1 MAGNHRLGFLDSQ
14 SSGSNR
20 DCPLASQAEQQS
32 DRQGQEGVEGAS
44 WSATE
49 RLADSHDAR
58 MSPFNPDNR

>member
-1 MAGNHRLGFLDSQ
+1 MASNHRLGVPDSQ
-14 SSGSNR
+14 GSDGNR
-20 DCPLASQAEQQS
+20 DCPLAGQAERQS
-32 DRQGQEGVEGAS
+32 DRQGQEGVEGAA

>member
-1 MAGNHRLGFLDSQ
+1 MASNHRLGISDSQ
-14 SSGSNR
+14 GSSGSG

-32 DRQGQEGVEGAS
+32 NRQGQEGLEGAA

-49 RLADSHDAR
+49 RLTDSHDAR